1 MDTDFWLH
9 SLTGGAIIT
18 ATLTLARLVLEYA
31 LRGQQRENEL
41 RIERILQDRLAEAD
55 RRYEAERERSA
66 VLEEELRRVSCGRRD
81 THR

>member
-1 MDTDFWLH
+1 MNTDFWLH

-31 LRGQQRENEL
+31 LRGQQRDSDL

-66 VLEEELRRVSCGRRD
+66 VLEEELRRVKCGNRD
-81 THR
+81 TRR

>member
-9 SLTGGAIIT
+9 SFTGGALIT
-18 ATLTLARLVLEYA
+18 AAFTLARLVVDYA
-31 LRGQQRENEL
+31 LRGQQRENDQ

-66 VLEEELRRVSCGRRD
+66 VLEEELRRVNCGYRDSRR
-81 THR
+81 